1 MKLKEIRDLTTPEL
15 GVKLGE
21 AYQEMFNLR
30 FQLASRQLSNY
41 QRISEVKR
49 TIAQIKTIQREREL
63 AAVAEGK

>member
-15 GVKLGE
+15 GTKLVE

-30 FQLASRQLSNY
+30 FQLASRQLANY

>member
-1 MKLKEIRDLTTPEL
+1 MKLKDMRDLTTPEL
-15 GVKLGE
+15 GNKLSE

-63 AAVAEGK
+63 AAVAEGM

>member
-15 GVKLGE
+15 GNKLSE

-41 QRISEVKR
+41 QRISDHSARARACRGGGGQVAWKR
-49 TIAQIKTIQREREL
+49 
-63 AAVAEGK
+63 